1 MATSSRANRGGD
13 VEVVPG
19 LSPVESISRRDGVM
33 REIRRA
39 IVTGSL
45 RPGEKLTENWLATS
59 LNVSRPTTREALAQL
74 AQEGLLIQEPY
85 RGLRV
90 ADLKPEAI
98 MDIARTRVALDML
111 AVKDILADRTGGRLE
126 QVHAAWRD
134 YDRLAMNA
142 DPLEAHESHIAF
154 HRRLWEASGNG
165 FLIKLWPVTEAHLTI
180 ALAQD
185 QAAHNDPRRTHDVHE
200 RLVEAIMG
208 RDLKQVQKALIVH
221 TIESAQELVAML
233 ATPDGGYAKPQRE

>member
-1 MATSSRANRGGD
+1 MVTSSGATTGSGLA
-13 VEVVPG
+13 EAGPG
-19 LSPVESISRRDGVM
+19 LSPIESISRRDAVM

-59 LNVSRPTTREALAQL
+59 LNVSRPTMREALAQL

-90 ADLKPEAI
+90 ADLGPDAI

-111 AVKDILADRTGGRLE
+111 AVQDILADRTGLRLE
-126 QVHAAWRD
+126 RVQAAWRD
-134 YDRLAMNA
+134 YDRLPMTA
-142 DPLEAHESHIAF
+142 DPVAAHEAHIAF
-154 HRRLWEASGNG
+154 HRRVWEASDNG

-185 QAAHNDPRRTHDVHE
+185 QAAHDDPRRTHEVHK
-200 RLVEAIMG
+200 RLVDAIVQ
-208 RDLKQVQKALIVH
+208 RDLKRVQEALIVH

-233 ATPDGGYAKPQRE
+233 ARSAG